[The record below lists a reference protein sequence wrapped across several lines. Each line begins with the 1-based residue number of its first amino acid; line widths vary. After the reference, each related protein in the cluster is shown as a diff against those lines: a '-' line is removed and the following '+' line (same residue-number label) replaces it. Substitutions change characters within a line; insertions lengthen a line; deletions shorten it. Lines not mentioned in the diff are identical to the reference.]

1 MAAAPPDV
9 KSLKKWEDA
18 FQYPTPQVRQLERQ
32 LQTELS
38 SNKMK
43 LRGLVGFQRLIERSS
58 ESYRDLLQTAERI
71 IDMDTSAQ
79 KVERNLAETSRSCNS
94 RLLDKKARNL
104 KIFEERVGA
113 GDREKYIFAS
123 QLAVLQNCPP
133 AVSRLLPN
141 NKGDSC
147 LLATKVFVVSRLLLK
162 SLSQQDSIPLL
173 SSLRAQLAALRAFL
187 LQHIDTLISTPYLP
201 IEQLI
206 PALSSFSLSKTSSCA
221 DVLRHFFFVRSTA
234 ISSILTESPVPS
246 AEATLKALSLFNQT
260 LQNAQGLFPKVLSE
274 SLLQLKSQSLLQDPD
289 LLGLAELGLDSNG
302 RWLTE
307 QVREFIPWVRH
318 DDLERSRVVEQGKS
332 WATKE
337 LENLNIAFERALQGI
352 EDIRELVSLR
362 GNILGLWRAGRKGR
376 REFLQKGEK
385 FRGLATARLAEVL
398 KAKIDSL
405 AAVGHELGELL
416 KGVDGAGKDY
426 SVSLWSSSLS
436 SMGLANGG
444 SAFKEAVQSR
454 VLGKDSPVKAF
465 GKKHENWLS
474 SIADSAAV
482 ARGLRVPSA
491 SSAEDE
497 DDFDAEEERIQEGM
511 EDAVYVEKKMGES
524 LDTAYGGLQDVV
536 GELVERLEASEA
548 KEGKEEKGIDPTK
561 YLEKSMAYWHFTNIA
576 TTMRAA
582 FLLRAIRQIRQ
593 NPPKRDDDSLIALS
607 WFGTMLIP
615 RLHVLIATS
624 VGKKPFTSVKRLL
637 ENRKWSGKLASKTL
651 WEGGTPP
658 LPIQPSPLVFK
669 FLHDLVTDM
678 HRVGDD
684 VWTPMA
690 VKCIKGWASKHL
702 WQALESVLQDRE
714 IVEATLTN
722 GSADGNTQQKE
733 PEPKTEHENQ
743 LKHHPETNGNDSEH
757 PNHESECK
765 EAGINNSN
773 NEANNHKPNGAS
785 EPMTEVTAN
794 SHDDNYSRKVIGKDW
809 AIQLLFDTLYLD
821 EALLRKGANAGN
833 SGITSLAGKV
843 ESAVGAELGFDE
855 ELRRRLEGGAR
866 EYWKRTCLLF
876 ALLS

>member
-1 MAAAPPDV
+1 MAVAPPDV
-9 KSLKKWEDA
+9 KSLKRWEDA
-18 FQYPTPQVRQLERQ
+18 FQYPIPQVRQLERQ
-32 LQTELS
+32 LQIELS

-43 LRGLVGFQRLIERSS
+43 LRGLVG

-104 KIFEERVGA
+104 KIFDERVGA

-133 AVSRLLPN
+133 TVSRLLPN

-173 SSLRAQLAALRAFL
+173 SSLKTQLTALRAFL
-187 LQHIDTLISTPYLP
+187 LQHIDTLLSTPYLP

-221 DVLRHFFFVRSTA
+221 DVLRHFLFVRSTA

-246 AEATLKALSLFNQT
+246 PEAILKALLLFNQT
-260 LQNAQGLFPKVLSE
+260 LQNAQGLFPKILSE
-274 SLLQLKSQSLLQDPD
+274 SLLQLKSQSLLQDSD

-302 RWLTE
+302 RWLPE

-337 LENLNIAFERALQGI
+337 LENLNIAFGKTLQGI

-385 FRGLATARLAEVL
+385 FRGLATARLVEAL
-398 KAKIDSL
+398 KVQVDDL
-405 AAVGHELGELL
+405 AAIGHELGELL
-416 KGVDGAGKDY
+416 KGVDGVNY

-444 SAFKEAVQSR
+444 SVFKEAVQSR

-482 ARGLRVPSA
+482 VRGLKTPSA

-524 LDTAYGGLQDVV
+524 LDTAYGSLQDVV
-536 GELVERLEASEA
+536 GELVESLEA
-548 KEGKEEKGIDPTK
+548 T
-561 YLEKSMAYWHFTNIA
+561 

-593 NPPKRDDDSLIALS
+593 NPPKRDDDPLITLS
-607 WFGTMLIP
+607 WFGTMLVP
-615 RLHVLIATS
+615 RLHVLVATS

-637 ENRKWSGKLASKTL
+637 EHRKWSGKLASKTL
-651 WEGGTPP
+651 WEGTPP
-658 LPIQPSPLVFK
+658 LPAQPSPLVFK
-669 FLHDLVTDM
+669 FLHDLVIDM
-678 HRVGDD
+678 HKVGDD

-702 WQALESVLQDRE
+702 WQALEGVLQDRE
-714 IVEATLTN
+714 I
-722 GSADGNTQQKE
+722 
-733 PEPKTEHENQ
+733 
-743 LKHHPETNGNDSEH
+743 
-757 PNHESECK
+757 CK
-765 EAGINNSN
+765 EAGTNNN
-773 NEANNHKPNGAS
+773 GANEHKPNGVS
-785 EPMTEVTAN
+785 EPTAEVKVN
-794 SHDDNYSRKVIGKDW
+794 SHDNDYSRKVIGKDW

-821 EALLRKGANAGN
+821 EALLGRGANAGN
-833 SGITSLAGKV
+833 SGITSLAGK
-843 ESAVGAELGFDE
+843 LGFDE